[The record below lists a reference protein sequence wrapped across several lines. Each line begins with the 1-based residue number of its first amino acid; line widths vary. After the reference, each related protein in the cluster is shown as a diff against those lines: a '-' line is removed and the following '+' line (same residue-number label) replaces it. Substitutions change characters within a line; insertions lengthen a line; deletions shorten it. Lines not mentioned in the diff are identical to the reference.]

1 MLRSGASRITFR
13 RVDAMRLG
21 RSRAAV
27 AEVAAFEDEREPMP
41 YELAAVELLTVDGSM
56 SGWIATDGARTSDWL
71 NATDSAAIHGLRPSD
86 AAPSAPP
93 YPEEQRPT
101 PVNRDRI
108 VWVVPPP
115 LPANRHLR
123 LHRRR
128 MRVRIELDGYDLVGQ
143 VHVRPGADANDAI
156 LRGTRVMVPLTDVE
170 VRPHDDPSGA
180 VVRPVLIVNA
190 THVRRLISDGPRS
203 AAVSPSPVP
212 ANAPASG
219 SAPATDVAAPP
230 TESPGHALVV
240 LLEAGIIDVVEFQ
253 AMRARIGATTI
264 T

>member
-1 MLRSGASRITFR
+1 
-13 RVDAMRLG
+13 MRLG
-21 RSRAAV
+21 RNRVAA
-27 AEVAAFEDEREPMP
+27 AEAAAFEDEQESAP
-41 YELAAVELLTVDGSM
+41 YELAAIELLTVDGSM

-86 AAPSAPP
+86 AAPSVPP
-93 YPEEQRPT
+93 YPQEDRPT
-101 PVNRDRI
+101 SVNRDRI

-128 MRVRIELDGYDLVGQ
+128 MRVQIEIDGYDIVGQ

-170 VRPHDDPSGA
+170 VRPHRDPSGGL
-180 VVRPVLIVNA
+180 VRPVLIVNA
-190 THVRRLISDGPRS
+190 THVRRLISDGPRRAAMNSTPEPAS
-203 AAVSPSPVP
+203 AI
-212 ANAPASG
+212 APA
-219 SAPATDVAAPP
+219 ADRAALP
-230 TESPGHALVV
+230 TEAGHALVI

-253 AMRARIGATTI
+253 AMRARIGATT
-264 T
+264 TP